1 MNLRSCCFGA
11 GFGEQKKVEKT
22 HEEESKL
29 FKYMLAKVLP
39 VLQQIEKEQSEEL
52 KIECK
57 IQGILETTDC
67 IGQCS
72 YEYLRFFGMCVKTSS
87 IL

>member
-1 MNLRSCCFGA
+1 VNLINCCFGA
-11 GFGEQKKVEKT
+11 GFWEQKKVEKT
-22 HEEESKL
+22 HKEESKL

-67 IGQCS
+67 IGRCS
-72 YEYLRFFGMCVKTSS
+72 YEYLRFFWNVC
-87 IL
+87 

>member
-1 MNLRSCCFGA
+1 M
-11 GFGEQKKVEKT
+11 EKT

-57 IQGILETTDC
+57 IQGILETTHFTERC
-67 IGQCS
+67 F
-72 YEYLRFFGMCVKTSS
+72 YEYLRFFLECVLKPLVSCEVHTHEV
-87 IL
+87 